1 MTRNRLFPRRRPLDQ
16 PPLRC
21 GELDHGR
28 PTPKYALAWH
38 CPARTFFM
46 NLAGGEFGKVND
58 SNFTDVVSEKW
69 RACSMSKFGYVLA
82 VLNLHSLKPIPYPGA
97 GDYFYLI
104 VMFNDRYADH
114 LTRVLNAAEDP
125 LIHAARLDIFGL

>member
-21 GELDHGR
+21 GEL
-28 PTPKYALAWH
+28 L
-38 CPARTFFM
+38 
-46 NLAGGEFGKVND
+46 GKVD
-58 SNFTDVVSEKW
+58 DCNFTDVVSEKW
-69 RACSMSKFGYVLA
+69 RACSPSQFGY
-82 VLNLHSLKPIPYPGA
+82 SLKPIPYPGA

-125 LIHAARLDIFGL
+125 LIQAARIAMGVDLDPTLEATLQWIRWPL